1 MEQPV
6 ESTDNGEL
14 TREEVIDILKEFDEV
29 IVRFIKMN
37 GETRVMKCTLVEDQ
51 IPDSYTKASGGGND
65 RPGMHGPIPVYDL
78 ENNGWRS
85 FHLRSIVDMSVANT
99 PAPYV
104 WKGRGVNA
112 AESN

>member
-51 IPDSYTKASGGGND
+51 IPDSYTKASGGGNA

-78 ENNGWRS
+78 ENNGWRA